1 MHRGYGMTLRQ
12 HQQPGA
18 VHQEWRRS
26 LHWDD
31 RKCICGRLRNDH
43 YVGPGGEHCGD
54 GYYYAPA
61 LTKRE
66 RKAGQTSIRNLV
78 EPEYVSSSDSDSDK
92 EDLRQ
97 QLAQQAEELRRL
109 KDYKAAIEAKEA
121 ASKAKADAE
130 TNASTGIATASAA
143 LAKTDS

>member
-1 MHRGYGMTLRQ
+1 MLTNIY
-12 HQQPGA
+12 
-18 VHQEWRRS
+18 
-26 LHWDD
+26 
-31 RKCICGRLRNDH
+31 
-43 YVGPGGEHCGD
+43 

-61 LTKRE
+61 LTKKE
-66 RKAGQTSIRNLV
+66 WKAGQTSRRNLV
-78 EPEYVSSSDSDSDK
+78 EPEYVSSSYSDSDK

-130 TNASTGIATASAA
+130 TNAATGIATASAA

>member
-1 MHRGYGMTLRQ
+1 MNRGYGMTLRQ

-31 RKCICGRLRNDH
+31 RVCICGRLRNDH
-43 YVGPGGEHCGD
+43 IVGPGGEHCGD

-61 LTKRE
+61 LTKKE
-66 RKAGQTSIRNLV
+66 RKAGKTSRRNPV
-78 EPEYVSSSDSDSDK
+78 ESEYFSSSDSDSDK

-109 KDYKAAIEAKEA
+109 KEFKAAIEAKEA
-121 ASKAKADAE
+121 ASKAKANAE
-130 TNASTGIATASAA
+130 TNATTENATAEAVV
-143 LAKTDS
+143 AKTDA